1 MTLNIEREY
10 GLELGIDYEK
20 TAFQVA
26 EQVLTEEECPY
37 EAEVSLLLTSDE
49 EIHRLNLEYRGI
61 DQPTDVLSFPQ
72 IEYETPGDLSGAE
85 EQEAGCFNPDT
96 GELFL
101 GDIII
106 SLDRVKEQ
114 AESYGHGTRREFAF
128 LVAHSMLH
136 LLGYDHMTEK
146 DTEDMEAR
154 QARVLEHL
162 GIER

>member
-26 EQVLTEEECPY
+26 EQILTEEECPY

-61 DQPTDVLSFPQ
+61 DRPTDVLSFPQ
-72 IEYETPGDLSGAE
+72 IEYETPGDLSKAE
-85 EQEAGCFNPDT
+85 EQES

-154 QARVLEHL
+154 QARALEHL

>member
-1 MTLNIEREY
+1 MTLNIEKEY
-10 GLELGIDYEK
+10 DLELGIDYEE
-20 TAFQVA
+20 TARRVA

-49 EIHRLNLEYRGI
+49 EIRKLNLQYREI
-61 DQPTDVLSFPQ
+61 DRATDVLSFPQ
-72 IEYETPGDLSGAE
+72 ITYDTPGDLSRVE
-85 EQEAGCFNPDT
+85 EQEAWNFNPDS

-106 SLDRVKEQ
+106 SLDRVLEQ
-114 AESYGHGTRREFAF
+114 AESYGHGPKREFAF

-136 LLGYDHMTEK
+136 LMGYDHMTE
-146 DTEDMEAR
+146 EEAAVMEAK
-154 QARVLEHL
+154 QSAVLHHL